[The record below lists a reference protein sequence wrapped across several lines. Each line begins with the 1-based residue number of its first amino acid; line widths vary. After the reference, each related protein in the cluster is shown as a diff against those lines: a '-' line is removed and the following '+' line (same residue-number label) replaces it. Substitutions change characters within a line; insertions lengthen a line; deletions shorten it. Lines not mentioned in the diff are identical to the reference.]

1 MDISF
6 RWLNQYVEQD
16 WAPDDLAERLTMAGL
31 EVETVEPV
39 GQSLDGVVVGE
50 LKTVREHPNA
60 DRLVLCDVDLG
71 DGAPSQIA
79 CGAPNVAE
87 GQKVPVATVGTTLS
101 LPDPDNPEER
111 QELTVEARTLRGEAS
126 EGMICAEDELG
137 LSGDHSGIM
146 VLDDE
151 GTPVGTPFPKYLDE
165 RGIPATDAVLNIE
178 LTPNRPDAASHIG
191 VARDVSALADSELQR
206 PEAETPSSGGEVAQ
220 EITVNIED
228 EAGCPRYV
236 ALLVRDVDV
245 TESPLWL
252 RRRLTAIGLQP
263 RNHVVDVTNFVLHE
277 CGQPLHAFDLDT
289 IADDTIIVR
298 RAGEETTFTTLD
310 DEERDLPEDT
320 LLICDAEKPVAVAGV
335 MGGANSEVS
344 ADTTDV
350 LIESA
355 YFDPST
361 IRRTAKAL
369 DVQTDSSY
377 RFERG
382 VDRDGQVWA
391 AARAAELIAE
401 LGDGTIVPGMVDE
414 HPAPPSAE
422 TVALRPDRLNQVL
435 GMEVPTEEAQ
445 RLLDAIGFDIEE
457 GEDALRCTV
466 PTWRP
471 DVSIEED
478 LIEEVARLRGYDQ
491 IPEPERVPVP
501 SRTPQQPP
509 EEILERQ
516 ARGLLKGL
524 GYREIYTNS
533 MLRTERA
540 ERFNVPP
547 AGSDRAPVVETKNPI
562 SEEMAALRPRLLP
575 GTLEVM
581 QHNRNHGQEAL
592 RVFEF
597 GRVFRRATE
606 EDDPIVPGYCEH
618 PALLIA
624 LSGPHAPT
632 GWDTEPRTADLFDL
646 KGTVETL
653 LENLELKDVR
663 MTPTSDQLMSIPGVE
678 IEEDDLTDI
687 ERSYLTLFTKCIDI
701 SLGGSEVGTIAQL
714 NTHDDVLA
722 DHEKKYIAKKRGG
735 TESEVNALFDAF
747 EANSYVLQPPVFVAE
762 FNWAALVDA
771 ATAAQHR
778 DYEPVS
784 RVPVVDRDLAVL
796 VYTDQPVG
804 PLQDT
809 IRDAGAPLL
818 RRVDVFDVYAG
829 EGIEEGAKSVA
840 FTLRFGAD
848 RTLTDE
854 EVDAQIDA
862 IVDRLEDDHDARLR
876 Q

>member
-6 RWLNQYVEQD
+6 RWLSNYVEHD
-16 WAPDDLAERLTMAGL
+16 WTPEELAERLTMAGL
-31 EVETVEPV
+31 EVETVASV

-50 LKTVREHPNA
+50 VTAVRPHPNA

-71 DGAPSQIA
+71 DGGPSQIA

-101 LPDPDNPEER
+101 LPDPDHPDER
-111 QELTVEARTLRGEAS
+111 QDLTVEARELRGEAS
-126 EGMICAEDELG
+126 NGMICAEDELG
-137 LSGDHSGIM
+137 LSDDHSGIM
-146 VLDDE
+146 VLDDDA
-151 GTPVGTPFPKYLDE
+151 PVGTPFPEYLDAQ
-165 RGIPATDAVLNIE
+165 GTSGTDAVLDID
-178 LTPNRPDAASHIG
+178 LTPNRPDAASHLG
-191 VARDVSALADSELQR
+191 VARDVSALADSTLQR
-206 PEAETPSSGGEVAQ
+206 PAVETPSEGGPVAE
-220 EITVNIED
+220 EITVDLRD

-236 ALLVRDVDV
+236 ALLVRGVDV

-277 CGQPLHAFDLDT
+277 CGQPLHAFDLDA
-289 IADDTIIVR
+289 IADDTIVVR
-298 RAGEETTFTTLD
+298 RTDDETPFTTLD
-310 DEERDLPEDT
+310 DQERELPEDT

-344 ADTTDV
+344 TETTDV

-391 AARAAELIAE
+391 AARAAELIAD
-401 LGDGTIVPGMVDE
+401 LGNGTVVPGMVDE
-414 HPAPPSAE
+414 HPHPPDEE
-422 TVALRPDRLNQVL
+422 TVSLRPDRLTQVL
-435 GMEVPTEEAQ
+435 GTEVATDEGT
-445 RLLDAIGFDIEE
+445 RLLGAIGFEIED

-478 LIEEVARLRGYDQ
+478 LIEEVARLHGYDQ

-509 EEILERQ
+509 EETLGRQ
-516 ARGLLKGL
+516 ARSLLKGL

-533 MLRTERA
+533 MLRKDRA
-540 ERFNVPP
+540 ERFNAPP

-575 GTLEVM
+575 GALEVM
-581 QHNRNHGQEAL
+581 QHNHNHGQEAL

-597 GRVFRRATE
+597 GRVFRRAT
-606 EDDPIVPGYCEH
+606 DADAPLVPGYSEH
-618 PALLIA
+618 PALLVA

-632 GWDTEPRTADLFDL
+632 GWDTEPRDADLFDL

-653 LENLELKDVR
+653 LEDLRVPDRRVRPRDAGAVDEAPPVTQHHIDVAAGD
-663 MTPTSDQLMSIPGVE
+663 TP
-678 IEEDDLTDI
+678 
-687 ERSYLTLFTKCIDI
+687 
-701 SLGGSEVGTIAQL
+701 LGTVARVR
-714 NTHDDVLA
+714 DDVAA
-722 DHEKKYIAKKRGG
+722 D
-735 TESEVNALFDAF
+735 FD
-747 EANSYVLQPPVFVAE
+747 LDTPVFVAE
-762 FNWAALVDA
+762 FHWAALVGS
-771 ATAAQHR
+771 ATAEQHR

-784 RVPVVDRDLAVL
+784 RFPVVDRDLAVL
-796 VYTDQPVG
+796 VPANQPVG
-804 PLQDT
+804 PLQRA
-809 IRDAGAPLL
+809 IREAGAPLL
-818 RRVDVFDVYAG
+818 RRVDVFDTYAG
-829 EGIEEGAKSVA
+829 AGIDEDTKSVA

-854 EVDAQIDA
+854 EVDARLDA
-862 IVDRLEDDHDARLR
+862 IVERLAANHGARLR
-876 Q
+876 QQ

>member
-1 MDISF
+1 MDISY
-6 RWLNQYVEQD
+6 RWLNQYVEHD
-16 WAPDDLAERLTMAGL
+16 WAPDALAERLTMAGL
-31 EVETVEPV
+31 EVETVEPG

-50 LKTVREHPNA
+50 VKTVRAHPNA

-71 DGAPSQIA
+71 DGDLSQIA
-79 CGAPNVAE
+79 CGAPNVAA

-101 LPDPDNPEER
+101 LPDPDDPEKR
-111 QELTVEARTLRGEAS
+111 KELTVEARELRGEAS
-126 EGMICAEDELG
+126 NGMICAEDELG

-146 VLDDE
+146 VLDDDA
-151 GTPVGTPFPKYLDE
+151 PVGTPFPDYLDAH
-165 RGIPATDAVLNIE
+165 GMPSTDAVLDID
-178 LTPNRPDAASHIG
+178 LTPNRPDAASHLG
-191 VARDVSALADSELQR
+191 VARDVSALAESELQR
-206 PEAETPSSGGEVAQ
+206 PAVEIPSEGGAVADQ
-220 EITVNIED
+220 ITVNIED

-236 ALLVRDVDV
+236 ALMVRDVDV

-289 IADDTIIVR
+289 IADDTIVVR
-298 RAGEETTFTTLD
+298 STGAKTTFTTLD
-310 DEERDLPEDT
+310 DQERELPEDT

-344 ADTTDV
+344 TETTDV

-369 DVQTDSSY
+369 DLQTDSSY

-401 LGDGTIVPGMVDE
+401 LGNGTVVPGMVDE
-414 HPAPPSAE
+414 HPIPPADK
-422 TVALRPDRLNQVL
+422 TVTLRPDRLTQVL
-435 GMEVPTEEAQ
+435 GTEVATEEVK
-445 RLLDAIGFDIEE
+445 RLLGAIGFEIEA
-457 GEDALRCTV
+457 GEDALHCSV

-478 LIEEVARLRGYDQ
+478 LIEEVARLHGYDQ

-501 SRTPQQPP
+501 SRTPHQPP
-509 EEILERQ
+509 EETLERQ
-516 ARGLLKGL
+516 ARSLLKGL

-533 MLRTERA
+533 MLRVDRA

-547 AGSDRAPVVETKNPI
+547 AGSDRAAVVETKNPI

-606 EDDPIVPGYCEH
+606 SDNPIVPGYCEH

-624 LSGPHAPT
+624 LSGPHAPI
-632 GWDTEPRTADLFDL
+632 GWDTEPRDADLFDL
-646 KGTVETL
+646 KGTVESL
-653 LENLELKDVR
+653 LEDLRVPDLALTPRDGDAATNGTAPVTQHPIDVAAGE
-663 MTPTSDQLMSIPGVE
+663 TP
-678 IEEDDLTDI
+678 
-687 ERSYLTLFTKCIDI
+687 
-701 SLGGSEVGTIAQL
+701 LGTVARVR
-714 NTHDDVLA
+714 DDVAA
-722 DHEKKYIAKKRGG
+722 D
-735 TESEVNALFDAF
+735 FDLDAP
-747 EANSYVLQPPVFVAE
+747 AFVAE
-762 FNWAALVDA
+762 FHWAALVDA
-771 ATAAQHR
+771 ATAEQHR
-778 DYEPVS
+778 NYEPVS
-784 RVPVVDRDLAVL
+784 RFPVVDRDLAVL
-796 VYTDQPVG
+796 VHTDQPVG
-804 PLQDT
+804 PLQAT

-818 RRVDVFDVYAG
+818 RRVDVFDVYTG
-829 EGIEEGAKSVA
+829 EGIDADTKSVA

-854 EVDAQIDA
+854 EVGAQIDA
-862 IVDRLEDDHDARLR
+862 VVGALEQDHNARLR

>member
-6 RWLNQYVEQD
+6 RWLSNYVEHD
-16 WAPDDLAERLTMAGL
+16 WTPEELAERLTMAGL

-50 LKTVREHPNA
+50 VKTVRAHPNA

-71 DGAPSQIA
+71 DGGLSQIA

-101 LPDPDNPEER
+101 LPDPDTPGAR
-111 QELTVEARTLRGEAS
+111 QELTVEARELRGEAS
-126 EGMICAEDELG
+126 NGMICAEDELG

-146 VLDDE
+146 VLDDDAA
-151 GTPVGTPFPKYLDE
+151 VGTPFPKYLDAH
-165 RGIPATDAVLNIE
+165 GIPGTDAVLDIE
-178 LTPNRPDAASHIG
+178 LTPNRPDAASHLG
-191 VARDVSALADSELQR
+191 VARDVSALAGSALKR
-206 PEAETPSSGGEVAQ
+206 PEAQTPSPGGEVTDQ
-220 EITVNIED
+220 ITVSIED

-236 ALLVRDVDV
+236 ALRVRDVGV

-289 IADDTIIVR
+289 IADDTIVVR
-298 RAGEETTFTTLD
+298 STDAETTFTTLD
-310 DEERDLPEDT
+310 DQERELPEDT

-382 VDRDGQVWA
+382 VDREGQVWA

-401 LGDGTIVPGMVDE
+401 LGDGTVVPGMVDE
-414 HPAPPSAE
+414 HPRPPADT
-422 TVALRPDRLNQVL
+422 TVALRPDRLTQVL
-435 GMEVPTEEAQ
+435 GTEVPTDEAR
-445 RLLDAIGFDIEE
+445 RLLEAIGFEID
-457 GEDALRCTV
+457 GGQDALHCTV
-466 PTWRP
+466 PSWRP

-478 LIEEVARLRGYDQ
+478 LIEEVARLHGYDQ

-501 SRTPQQPP
+501 SRTPHQPP
-509 EEILERQ
+509 EETLEQQ
-516 ARGLLKGL
+516 ARTLLKGL

-533 MLRTERA
+533 MLPIERA
-540 ERFNVPP
+540 ERFNEPP
-547 AGSDRAPVVETKNPI
+547 AGSDKAPVVETKNPI

-575 GTLEVM
+575 GTLGVM

-597 GRVFRRATE
+597 GRVFRRAIE
-606 EDDPIVPGYCEH
+606 EDEPIVPGYCEH

-646 KGTVETL
+646 KGTVEAL
-653 LENLELKDVR
+653 LEDLRVPDLALTPRDGNASDGEVPPVTQYPIDV
-663 MTPTSDQLMSIPGVE
+663 TAGDTA
-678 IEEDDLTDI
+678 
-687 ERSYLTLFTKCIDI
+687 
-701 SLGGSEVGTIAQL
+701 LGTVARVR
-714 NTHDDVLA
+714 DDVAA
-722 DHEKKYIAKKRGG
+722 D
-735 TESEVNALFDAF
+735 FD
-747 EANSYVLQPPVFVAE
+747 LDTPVFVAE
-762 FNWAALVDA
+762 FDWAALVDA
-771 ATAAQHR
+771 ATAEQQR

-796 VYTDQPVG
+796 VHSDQPVG

-809 IRDAGAPLL
+809 IREAGAPLL

-829 EGIEEGAKSVA
+829 EGIEADAKSVA

-854 EVDAQIDA
+854 EVDAKIESMVEALGQN
-862 IVDRLEDDHDARLR
+862 HNARLR

>member
-6 RWLNQYVEQD
+6 RWLSNYVEHD
-16 WAPDDLAERLTMAGL
+16 WTPEELAERLTMAGL
-31 EVETVEPV
+31 EVETVAPV

-50 LKTVREHPNA
+50 VTAVRPHPNA

-71 DGAPSQIA
+71 DGGPSQIA

-101 LPDPDNPEER
+101 LPAPDHPDER
-111 QELTVEARTLRGEAS
+111 QDLTVEARELRGEAS
-126 EGMICAEDELG
+126 NGMICAEDELG
-137 LSGDHSGIM
+137 LSDDHSGIM
-146 VLDDE
+146 VLDDDA
-151 GTPVGTPFPKYLDE
+151 PVGTPFPEYLDAQ
-165 RGIPATDAVLNIE
+165 GTSGTDAVLDID
-178 LTPNRPDAASHIG
+178 LTPNRPDAASHLG
-191 VARDVSALADSELQR
+191 VARDVAALADSPLQR
-206 PEAETPSSGGEVAQ
+206 PAVETPSEGGDVADQ
-220 EITVNIED
+220 VTVNIED

-236 ALLVRDVDV
+236 ALRVRDVNV

-277 CGQPLHAFDLDT
+277 CGQPLHAFDLDAL
-289 IADDTIIVR
+289 ADDTIVVR
-298 RAGEETTFTTLD
+298 STDEETTFTTLD
-310 DEERDLPEDT
+310 DQERELPEDT

-344 ADTTDV
+344 GETTDV

-369 DVQTDSSY
+369 DLQTHSSY

-391 AARAAELIAE
+391 AARAAALIAE
-401 LGDGTIVPGMVDE
+401 LGGGTIVPGRVDE
-414 HPAPPSAE
+414 HPTPPDKK
-422 TVALRPDRLNQVL
+422 TVVLRPDRLTQVL
-435 GMEVPTEEAQ
+435 GTEVAVDEAT
-445 RLLDAIGFDIEE
+445 RLLSAIGFEVE
-457 GEDALRCTV
+457 AGEDALHCTV
-466 PTWRP
+466 PPWRP

-478 LIEEVARLRGYDQ
+478 LIEEVARLHGYDQ
-491 IPEPERVPVP
+491 IPKPQRVPVP
-501 SRTPQQPP
+501 SRTPHQPP
-509 EEILERQ
+509 EETLERQ
-516 ARGLLKGL
+516 ARSLLKGL

-533 MLRTERA
+533 MLRVDRA
-540 ERFNVPP
+540 ERFTVPP
-547 AGSDRAPVVETKNPI
+547 AGSDRGPVVETKNPI

-606 EDDPIVPGYCEH
+606 GDAPIVPGYCEH

-632 GWDTEPRTADLFDL
+632 GWDTDPRNADLFDL

-653 LENLELKDVR
+653 L
-663 MTPTSDQLMSIPGVE
+663 
-678 IEEDDLTDI
+678 DDLRVPDLALTPRDGDATDGPAPV
-687 ERSYLTLFTKCIDI
+687 TQHHIDVATGDTA
-701 SLGGSEVGTIAQL
+701 LGTVARVR
-714 NTHDDVLA
+714 DDVA
-722 DHEKKYIAKKRGG
+722 TD
-735 TESEVNALFDAF
+735 FDLDAP
-747 EANSYVLQPPVFVAE
+747 AFVAE
-762 FNWAALVDA
+762 FHWAALVDA
-771 ATAAQHR
+771 ATTEQHR
-778 DYEPVS
+778 NYEPVS
-784 RVPVVDRDLAVL
+784 RFPVVDRDLAVL
-796 VYTDQPVG
+796 VHTDQPVG
-804 PLQDT
+804 PLQAT

-818 RRVDVFDVYAG
+818 RRVDVFDVYEG
-829 EGIEEGAKSVA
+829 EGIDEDTKSVA
-840 FTLRFGAD
+840 FTLRFGTD

-854 EVDAQIDA
+854 EVDAQIDT
-862 IVDRLEDDHDARLR
+862 IVDALGQSHNARLR
-876 Q
+876 R

>member
-1 MDISF
+1 MDISYN
-6 RWLNQYVEQD
+6 WLNQYVDHD
-16 WAPDDLAERLTMAGL
+16 WAPDDLADRLTMAGL

-39 GQSLDGVVVGE
+39 GQSLDGVLVGE
-50 LKTVREHPNA
+50 VKAVRAHPNA
-60 DRLVLCDVDLG
+60 DRLVLCDVNLG
-71 DGAPSQIA
+71 DGDPSQIA
-79 CGAPNVAE
+79 CGAPNVAA

-101 LPDPDNPEER
+101 LPDPDNPDER
-111 QELTVEARTLRGEAS
+111 QALTVEARELRGEAS
-126 EGMICAEDELG
+126 NGMICAEDELG

-146 VLDDE
+146 VLDDDA
-151 GTPVGTPFPKYLDE
+151 PIGTPFPEYLDAH
-165 RGIPATDAVLNIE
+165 GMPSTDAVLDIE

-191 VARDVSALADSELQR
+191 VARDVAALAESELQR
-206 PEAETPSSGGEVAQ
+206 PAVDTPSEGGAGADQ
-220 EITVNIED
+220 ITVNIED

-289 IADDTIIVR
+289 IAGDTIVVR
-298 RAGEETTFTTLD
+298 STDAETTFTTLD

-344 ADTTDV
+344 AETTDI

-401 LGDGTIVPGMVDE
+401 LGDGTVVPGMVDA
-414 HPAPPSAE
+414 HPSPPADK
-422 TVALRPDRLNQVL
+422 TVTLRPDRLTQVL
-435 GMEVPTEEAQ
+435 GTEVATDEVT
-445 RLLDAIGFDIEE
+445 RLLDAIGFEIEQ
-457 GEDALRCTV
+457 GEDALHCTV

-478 LIEEVARLRGYDQ
+478 LIEEVARLHGYDQ

-501 SRTPQQPP
+501 SRTPNQPP
-509 EEILERQ
+509 EETLERQ
-516 ARGLLKGL
+516 ARQLLKGL

-533 MLRTERA
+533 MLRVDRA

-606 EDDPIVPGYCEH
+606 SDDPIVPGYCEH

-632 GWDTEPRTADLFDL
+632 GWDTEPRDADLFDL

-653 LENLELKDVR
+653 LEDLRVPGLALSPRDGDAATNGPAPVTQHLIDVIAGD
-663 MTPTSDQLMSIPGVE
+663 TP
-678 IEEDDLTDI
+678 
-687 ERSYLTLFTKCIDI
+687 
-701 SLGGSEVGTIAQL
+701 LGTVARVR
-714 NTHDDVLA
+714 DDVA
-722 DHEKKYIAKKRGG
+722 TD
-735 TESEVNALFDAF
+735 FD
-747 EANSYVLQPPVFVAE
+747 LDTPVFVAE
-762 FNWAALVDA
+762 FNWAALVDVA
-771 ATAAQHR
+771 RAEQHR

-784 RVPVVDRDLAVL
+784 RFPVVDRDLAVL
-796 VYTDQPVG
+796 VHADQPVG
-804 PLQDT
+804 PLQAT
-809 IRDAGAPLL
+809 IRDAGTPLL
-818 RRVDVFDVYAG
+818 RRVDVFDVYEG
-829 EGIEEGAKSVA
+829 EGIDEDAKSVA

-854 EVDAQIDA
+854 EADAQVDA
-862 IVDRLEDDHDARLR
+862 IVDALAQKHNARLR
-876 Q
+876 R

>member
-1 MDISF
+1 MDVSYN
-6 RWLNQYVEQD
+6 WLNEYVDHD
-16 WAPDDLAERLTMAGL
+16 WSPEELAERLTMAGL
-31 EVETVEPV
+31 EVETVRPL
-39 GQSLDGVVVGE
+39 GQSLDGVVVG
-50 LKTVREHPNA
+50 KVTAVREHPNA

-79 CGAPNVAE
+79 CGAPNVAA

-101 LPDPDNPEER
+101 RPDPDDPETR
-111 QELTVEARTLRGEAS
+111 QELTVEARELRGEAS
-126 EGMICAEDELG
+126 NGMICAEDELG
-137 LSGDHSGIM
+137 LSDDHAGIM
-146 VLDDE
+146 VLDDD
-151 GTPVGTPFPKYLDE
+151 TPVGTPFPEYLDAH
-165 RGIPATDAVLNIE
+165 GMPSTDAVLDIE

-191 VARDVSALADSELQR
+191 VARDVSALADSELR
-206 PEAETPSSGGEVAQ
+206 TPTVDTPSPGGPVAE
-220 EITVNIED
+220 EITVDLRD

-236 ALLVRDVDV
+236 ALVVRDVEV

-252 RRRLTAIGLQP
+252 RRRLTTIGLQP

-277 CGQPLHAFDLDT
+277 CGQPLHAFDLDA
-289 IADDTIIVR
+289 IADDTIVVR
-298 RAGEETTFTTLD
+298 RTDDETPFTTLD
-310 DEERDLPEDT
+310 GEERDLPEDT
-320 LLICDAEKPVAVAGV
+320 LLICDAEAPVAVAGV

-344 ADTTDV
+344 ANTTDV

-369 DVQTDSSY
+369 DLQTDSSY

-401 LGDGTIVPGMVDE
+401 LGDGTVVPGMVDE
-414 HPAPPSAE
+414 HPSPPAE
-422 TVALRPDRLNQVL
+422 KTIALRPDRLTQAL
-435 GMEVPTEEAQ
+435 GTEVPTDEGT
-445 RLLDAIGFDIEE
+445 RLLGAIGFEIEE
-457 GEDALRCTV
+457 GEDALHCTV

-478 LIEEVARLRGYDQ
+478 LIEEVARLHGYDQ

-509 EEILERQ
+509 AETLERQ
-516 ARGLLKGL
+516 ARQLLKGL

-533 MLRTERA
+533 MLREDRA

-547 AGSDRAPVVETKNPI
+547 AGSDRALVVETKNPI

-575 GTLEVM
+575 GALEVM

-597 GRVFRRATE
+597 GRVFRRAAE
-606 EDDPIVPGYCEH
+606 QDDPIVPGYSEH
-618 PALLIA
+618 PALLVA

-632 GWDTEPRTADLFDL
+632 GWDTEPRSADIFDL

-653 LENLELKDVR
+653 L
-663 MTPTSDQLMSIPGVE
+663 
-678 IEEDDLTDI
+678 DDLRVPDLQVRPRDAGAANEAPPVTQHH
-687 ERSYLTLFTKCIDI
+687 IDVAAGDTP
-701 SLGGSEVGTIAQL
+701 LGTVARVR
-714 NTHDDVLA
+714 DDVAA
-722 DHEKKYIAKKRGG
+722 D
-735 TESEVNALFDAF
+735 FD
-747 EANSYVLQPPVFVAE
+747 LDTPVFVAE
-762 FNWAALVDA
+762 FNWAVLVDA
-771 ATAAQHR
+771 AKAEQHR

-784 RVPVVDRDLAVL
+784 RFPVVDRDLAVL
-796 VYTDQPVG
+796 VPANQPVG
-804 PLQDT
+804 PLQRA

-818 RRVDVFDVYAG
+818 RRVDVFDTYAG
-829 EGIEEGAKSVA
+829 EGIDEDTKSVA

-862 IVDRLEDDHDARLR
+862 IVERLEENYGARLR
-876 Q
+876 QQ

>member
-1 MDISF
+1 MDISYN
-6 RWLNQYVEQD
+6 WLNQYVDHD
-16 WAPDDLAERLTMAGL
+16 WAPDDLADRLTMAGL

-39 GQSLDGVVVGE
+39 GQSLDGVLVGE
-50 LKTVREHPNA
+50 VKAVRAHPNA
-60 DRLVLCDVDLG
+60 DRLVLCDVNLG
-71 DGAPSQIA
+71 DGDPSQIA
-79 CGAPNVAE
+79 CGAPNVAA

-101 LPDPDNPEER
+101 LPDPDNPDER
-111 QELTVEARTLRGEAS
+111 QALTVEARELRGEAS
-126 EGMICAEDELG
+126 NGMICAEDELG

-146 VLDDE
+146 VLDDDA
-151 GTPVGTPFPKYLDE
+151 PIGTPFPEYLDAH
-165 RGIPATDAVLNIE
+165 GMPSTDAVLDIE

-191 VARDVSALADSELQR
+191 VARDVAALAESELQR
-206 PEAETPSSGGEVAQ
+206 PAVDTPSEGGAGADQ
-220 EITVNIED
+220 ITVNIED

-289 IADDTIIVR
+289 IAGDTIVVR
-298 RAGEETTFTTLD
+298 STDAETTFTTLD

-344 ADTTDV
+344 TETTDV

-401 LGDGTIVPGMVDE
+401 LGDGTVVPGMVDA
-414 HPAPPSAE
+414 HPSPPADK
-422 TVALRPDRLNQVL
+422 TVTLRPDRLTQVL
-435 GMEVPTEEAQ
+435 GTEVATDEVT
-445 RLLDAIGFDIEE
+445 RLLDAIGFEIEQ
-457 GEDALRCTV
+457 GEDALHCTV

-478 LIEEVARLRGYDQ
+478 LIEEVARLHGYDQ

-509 EEILERQ
+509 EETLGRQ
-516 ARGLLKGL
+516 ARSLLKGL

-533 MLRTERA
+533 MLRKDRA
-540 ERFNVPP
+540 ERFNAPP

-575 GTLEVM
+575 GALEVM

-592 RVFEF
+592 RVLEF
-597 GRVFRRATE
+597 DRVFRRAT
-606 EDDPIVPGYCEH
+606 DADAPLVPGYSEH
-618 PALLIA
+618 PALLVA

-632 GWDTEPRTADLFDL
+632 GWDTEPRDADLFDL

-653 LENLELKDVR
+653 LEDLRVPDRRVRPRDAGAVDEAPPVTQHHIDVAAGD
-663 MTPTSDQLMSIPGVE
+663 TP
-678 IEEDDLTDI
+678 
-687 ERSYLTLFTKCIDI
+687 
-701 SLGGSEVGTIAQL
+701 LGTVARVR
-714 NTHDDVLA
+714 DDVAA
-722 DHEKKYIAKKRGG
+722 D
-735 TESEVNALFDAF
+735 FD
-747 EANSYVLQPPVFVAE
+747 LDTPVFVAE
-762 FNWAALVDA
+762 FHWAALVGS
-771 ATAAQHR
+771 ATAEQHR

-784 RVPVVDRDLAVL
+784 RFPVVDRDLAVL
-796 VYTDQPVG
+796 VPANQPVG
-804 PLQDT
+804 PLQRA
-809 IRDAGAPLL
+809 IREAGAPLL
-818 RRVDVFDVYAG
+818 RRVDVFDTYAG
-829 EGIEEGAKSVA
+829 AGIDEDTKSVA

-854 EVDAQIDA
+854 EVDARLDA
-862 IVDRLEDDHDARLR
+862 IVERLAANHGARLR
-876 Q
+876 QQ

>member
-1 MDISF
+1 MDISYN
-6 RWLNQYVEQD
+6 WLNQYVDHD
-16 WAPDDLAERLTMAGL
+16 WAPDDLADRLTMAGL

-39 GQSLDGVVVGE
+39 GQSLDGVLVGE
-50 LKTVREHPNA
+50 VKAVRAHPNA
-60 DRLVLCDVDLG
+60 DRLVLCDVNLG
-71 DGAPSQIA
+71 DGDPSQIA
-79 CGAPNVAE
+79 CGAPNVAA

-101 LPDPDNPEER
+101 LPDPDNPDER
-111 QELTVEARTLRGEAS
+111 QALTVEARELRGEAS
-126 EGMICAEDELG
+126 NGMICAEDELG

-146 VLDDE
+146 VLDDDA
-151 GTPVGTPFPKYLDE
+151 PIGTPFPEYLE
-165 RGIPATDAVLNIE
+165 AHGMPSTDAVLDIE

-191 VARDVSALADSELQR
+191 VARDVSALADSALKR
-206 PEAETPSSGGEVAQ
+206 PEVEMPSEGVAVAE

-228 EAGCPRYV
+228 ESGCPRYV

-245 TESPLWL
+245 RQSPLWL

-277 CGQPLHAFDLDT
+277 CGQPLHAFDLDA
-289 IADDTIIVR
+289 IADDTIVVR
-298 RAGEETTFTTLD
+298 RTDDETPFTTLD
-310 DEERDLPEDT
+310 DQERELPEDT

-344 ADTTDV
+344 TETTDV

-391 AARAAELIAE
+391 AARAAELIAD
-401 LGDGTIVPGMVDE
+401 LGNGTVVPGMVDE
-414 HPAPPSAE
+414 HPHPPDEE
-422 TVALRPDRLNQVL
+422 TVSLRPDRLTQVL
-435 GMEVPTEEAQ
+435 GTEVATDEGT
-445 RLLDAIGFDIEE
+445 RLLGAIGFEIED

-478 LIEEVARLRGYDQ
+478 LIEEVARLHGYDQ

-509 EEILERQ
+509 EETLGRQ
-516 ARGLLKGL
+516 ARSLLKGL

-533 MLRTERA
+533 MLRKDRA
-540 ERFNVPP
+540 ERFNAPP

-575 GTLEVM
+575 GALEVM
-581 QHNRNHGQEAL
+581 QHNHNHGQEAL

-597 GRVFRRATE
+597 GRVFRRAT
-606 EDDPIVPGYCEH
+606 DADAPLVPGYSEH
-618 PALLIA
+618 PALLVA

-632 GWDTEPRTADLFDL
+632 GWDTEPRDADLFDL

-653 LENLELKDVR
+653 LEDLRVPDRRVRPRDAGAVDEAPPVTQHHIDVAAGD
-663 MTPTSDQLMSIPGVE
+663 TP
-678 IEEDDLTDI
+678 
-687 ERSYLTLFTKCIDI
+687 
-701 SLGGSEVGTIAQL
+701 LGTVARVR
-714 NTHDDVLA
+714 DDVAA
-722 DHEKKYIAKKRGG
+722 D
-735 TESEVNALFDAF
+735 FD
-747 EANSYVLQPPVFVAE
+747 LDTPVFVAE
-762 FNWAALVDA
+762 FHWAALVGS
-771 ATAAQHR
+771 ATAEQHR

-784 RVPVVDRDLAVL
+784 RFPVVDRDLAVL
-796 VYTDQPVG
+796 VPANQPVG
-804 PLQDT
+804 PLQRA
-809 IRDAGAPLL
+809 IREAGAPLL
-818 RRVDVFDVYAG
+818 RRVDVFDTYAG
-829 EGIEEGAKSVA
+829 AGIDEDTKSVA

-854 EVDAQIDA
+854 EVDARLDA
-862 IVDRLEDDHDARLR
+862 IVERLAANHGARLR
-876 Q
+876 QQ

>member
-1 MDISF
+1 MDVSYN
-6 RWLNQYVEQD
+6 WLNEYVGHD
-16 WAPDDLAERLTMAGL
+16 WTPDELAERLTMAGL
-31 EVETVEPV
+31 EVETVESI

-50 LKTVREHPNA
+50 IKAVREHPNA

-71 DGAPSQIA
+71 DGDRSQIA

-87 GQKVPVATVGTTLS
+87 GQKAPVATVGTTLS
-101 LPDPDNPEER
+101 LPDPDNPDER
-111 QELTVEARTLRGEAS
+111 KELTVETRELRGEAS
-126 EGMICAEDELG
+126 NGMICAEDELG

-146 VLDDE
+146 VLDDDAA
-151 GTPVGTPFPKYLDE
+151 VGTPFPDYLAE
-165 RGIPATDAVLNIE
+165 RNLPPTDAVLDIE
-178 LTPNRPDAASHIG
+178 LTPNRPDAASHLG
-191 VARDVSALADSELQR
+191 VARDVSALADSDLRR
-206 PEAETPSSGGEVAQ
+206 PAVETPSEGGEVADRV
-220 EITVNIED
+220 TVHIED

-236 ALLVRDVDV
+236 ALVVRDVDV
-245 TESPLWL
+245 RPSPLWL

-277 CGQPLHAFDLDT
+277 CGQPLHAFDLDR
-289 IADDTIIVR
+289 IADDTIVVR
-298 RAGEETTFTTLD
+298 STDTETTFTTLD
-310 DEERDLPEDT
+310 DQERELPDDT

-344 ADTTDV
+344 AETTDV

-361 IRRTAKAL
+361 IRRTVKAL

-401 LGDGTIVPGMVDE
+401 LGDGTVVPGMVDE
-414 HPAPPSAE
+414 HPRPPAE
-422 TVALRPDRLNQVL
+422 KTIALRPDRLNRVL
-435 GMEVPTEEAQ
+435 GMEVPTDEAR
-445 RLLDAIGFDIEE
+445 RLLEAIGFEIDG
-457 GEDALRCTV
+457 GEDALHCTV
-466 PTWRP
+466 PSWRP

-501 SRTPQQPP
+501 GRAPQQPP
-509 EEILERQ
+509 EETLERQ
-516 ARGLLKGL
+516 ARSLLKGL

-533 MLRTERA
+533 MLPIERA

-547 AGSDRAPVVETKNPI
+547 AGGDRAPVVETKNPI

-581 QHNRNHGQEAL
+581 QHNRNHGQAAL

-653 LENLELKDVR
+653 LEDLRVPDLRLTPRDGDAAPTDTAPVTQHPIDVTAGD
-663 MTPTSDQLMSIPGVE
+663 TPLGTVAHVRDNVAA
-678 IEEDDLTDI
+678 DFDL
-687 ERSYLTLFTKCIDI
+687 
-701 SLGGSEVGTIAQL
+701 
-714 NTHDDVLA
+714 
-722 DHEKKYIAKKRGG
+722 
-735 TESEVNALFDAF
+735 DA
-747 EANSYVLQPPVFVAE
+747 PVFVAE
-762 FNWAALVDA
+762 FNWAALAEA
-771 ATAAQHR
+771 ARAEQHR

-784 RVPVVDRDLAVL
+784 RFPVVDRDLAVL
-796 VYTDQPVG
+796 VHTDQPVG
-804 PLQDT
+804 PLRST
-809 IRDAGAPLL
+809 IREAGAPLL
-818 RRVDVFDVYAG
+818 RRVDVFDTYAG
-829 EGIEEGAKSVA
+829 EGIDEDAKSVA

-854 EVDAQIDA
+854 EVDAQLDA
-862 IVDRLEDDHDARLR
+862 IVERLEENHGACLR
-876 Q
+876 QR

>member
-1 MDISF
+1 VDVSYN
-6 RWLNQYVEQD
+6 WLNQYVDHD
-16 WAPDDLAERLTMAGL
+16 WAPDDLADCLTMAGL
-31 EVETVEPV
+31 EVETVKPV

-50 LKTVREHPNA
+50 VKTVRAHPNA

-101 LPDPDNPEER
+101 LPDPDDPDER
-111 QELTVEARTLRGEAS
+111 QKLTVEARELRGEAS
-126 EGMICAEDELG
+126 NGMICAEDELG
-137 LSGDHSGIM
+137 LSDDHSGIM
-146 VLDDE
+146 VLDDDAV
-151 GTPVGTPFPKYLDE
+151 VGTPFPEYLDAH
-165 RGIPATDAVLNIE
+165 GIPSTDAVLDIE

-191 VARDVSALADSELQR
+191 VARDVSALAESELQR
-206 PEAETPSSGGEVAQ
+206 PAVDTPSEGGAVAE

-228 EAGCPRYV
+228 ETGCPRYV
-236 ALLVRDVDV
+236 ALRVRDVDV

-289 IADDTIIVR
+289 IADDTIVVR
-298 RAGEETTFTTLD
+298 STDAETTFTTLD
-310 DEERDLPEDT
+310 DEERELPEDT

-344 ADTTDV
+344 AETTDV

-401 LGDGTIVPGMVDE
+401 LGNGTVVPGMVDE
-414 HPAPPSAE
+414 HPSPPADN
-422 TVALRPDRLNQVL
+422 TVALRPDRLTQVL
-435 GMEVPTEEAQ
+435 GTEVPTDEVT
-445 RLLDAIGFDIEE
+445 RLLGAIGFEIEE
-457 GEDALRCTV
+457 GEDALHCTV

-478 LIEEVARLRGYDQ
+478 LIEEVARLHGYDQ

-501 SRTPQQPP
+501 SRTPHQPP
-509 EEILERQ
+509 EETLERQ
-516 ARGLLKGL
+516 ARQLLKSL

-533 MLRTERA
+533 MLRVDRA

-597 GRVFRRATE
+597 GRVFRRATDA
-606 EDDPIVPGYCEH
+606 DDPIVPGYCEH
-618 PALLIA
+618 PALLVA

-653 LENLELKDVR
+653 LEDLCVPDLALTPRNGDAATNGTAPVTQHHIDVTADD
-663 MTPTSDQLMSIPGVE
+663 TP
-678 IEEDDLTDI
+678 
-687 ERSYLTLFTKCIDI
+687 
-701 SLGGSEVGTIAQL
+701 LGTVARVR
-714 NTHDDVLA
+714 DDVAA
-722 DHEKKYIAKKRGG
+722 D
-735 TESEVNALFDAF
+735 FDLDTP
-747 EANSYVLQPPVFVAE
+747 VLVAE

-771 ATAAQHR
+771 AKAEQHR

-784 RVPVVDRDLAVL
+784 RFPVVDRDLAVL
-796 VYTDQPVG
+796 VHTDQPVG

-818 RRVDVFDVYAG
+818 RRVDVFDVYEG
-829 EGIEEGAKSVA
+829 EGIDEEAKSIA

-854 EVDAQIDA
+854 EVDAQIDT
-862 IVDRLEDDHDARLR
+862 IVEALGQEYNARLR

>member
-6 RWLNQYVEQD
+6 RWLSNYVEHD
-16 WAPDDLAERLTMAGL
+16 WTPEELAERLTMAGL
-31 EVETVEPV
+31 EVETVASV

-50 LKTVREHPNA
+50 VTAVRPHPNA

-71 DGAPSQIA
+71 DGGPSQIA

-101 LPDPDNPEER
+101 LPDPDHPDER
-111 QELTVEARTLRGEAS
+111 QDLTVEARELRGEAS
-126 EGMICAEDELG
+126 NGMICAEDELG
-137 LSGDHSGIM
+137 LSDDHSGIM
-146 VLDDE
+146 VLDDDA
-151 GTPVGTPFPKYLDE
+151 PVGTPFPEYLDAQ
-165 RGIPATDAVLNIE
+165 GTSGTDAVLDID
-178 LTPNRPDAASHIG
+178 LTPNRPDAASHLG
-191 VARDVSALADSELQR
+191 VARDVAALADSPLQR
-206 PEAETPSSGGEVAQ
+206 PAVETPSEGGDVADQ
-220 EITVNIED
+220 VTVNIED

-236 ALLVRDVDV
+236 ALRVRDVDV

-277 CGQPLHAFDLDT
+277 CCQPLHAFDLDT
-289 IADDTIIVR
+289 IADDTIVVR
-298 RAGEETTFTTLD
+298 STDEETTFTTLD
-310 DEERDLPEDT
+310 DQERELPEDT

-344 ADTTDV
+344 GETTDV

-391 AARAAELIAE
+391 AARAAALIAE
-401 LGDGTIVPGMVDE
+401 LGGGTIVPGRVDE
-414 HPAPPSAE
+414 HPTPPDKK
-422 TVALRPDRLNQVL
+422 TVALRPDRLTQVL
-435 GMEVPTEEAQ
+435 GTEVAIDEAT
-445 RLLDAIGFDIEE
+445 RLLSAIGFEVE
-457 GEDALRCTV
+457 AGEDALHCTV
-466 PTWRP
+466 PPWRP

-478 LIEEVARLRGYDQ
+478 LIEEVARLHGYDQ
-491 IPEPERVPVP
+491 IPKLQRVPVP
-501 SRTPQQPP
+501 SRTPHQPP
-509 EEILERQ
+509 EETLERQ
-516 ARGLLKGL
+516 ARSLLKGL

-533 MLRTERA
+533 MLRVDRA
-540 ERFNVPP
+540 ERFTVPP

-597 GRVFRRATE
+597 GRVFRRAIE
-606 EDDPIVPGYCEH
+606 GDAPIVPGYCEH

-632 GWDTEPRTADLFDL
+632 GWDTAPRNADLFDL

-653 LENLELKDVR
+653 L
-663 MTPTSDQLMSIPGVE
+663 
-678 IEEDDLTDI
+678 DDLRVPDLVLTPRDGDATDGPAPV
-687 ERSYLTLFTKCIDI
+687 TQHHIDVATGDTA
-701 SLGGSEVGTIAQL
+701 LGTVARVR
-714 NTHDDVLA
+714 DDVA
-722 DHEKKYIAKKRGG
+722 TD
-735 TESEVNALFDAF
+735 FDLDAP
-747 EANSYVLQPPVFVAE
+747 AFVAE
-762 FNWAALVDA
+762 FHWAALVDA
-771 ATAAQHR
+771 ATTEQHR
-778 DYEPVS
+778 NYEPVS
-784 RVPVVDRDLAVL
+784 RFPVVDRDLAVL
-796 VYTDQPVG
+796 VHTDQPVG
-804 PLQDT
+804 PLQAT

-818 RRVDVFDVYAG
+818 RRVDVFDVYEG
-829 EGIEEGAKSVA
+829 EGIDEDTKSVA
-840 FTLRFGAD
+840 FTLRFGTD

-854 EVDAQIDA
+854 EVDAQIDT
-862 IVDRLEDDHDARLR
+862 IVDALGQSHNARLR
-876 Q
+876 R

>member
-1 MDISF
+1 MDISY
-6 RWLNQYVEQD
+6 RWLNQYVEHD
-16 WAPDDLAERLTMAGL
+16 WAPDALAERLTMAGL
-31 EVETVEPV
+31 EVETVEPG

-50 LKTVREHPNA
+50 VKTVRAHPNA

-71 DGAPSQIA
+71 DGDLSQIA
-79 CGAPNVAE
+79 CGAPNVAA

-101 LPDPDNPEER
+101 LPDPDDPEKR
-111 QELTVEARTLRGEAS
+111 KELTVEARELRGEAS
-126 EGMICAEDELG
+126 NGMICAEDELG
-137 LSGDHSGIM
+137 LSDDHSGIM
-146 VLDDE
+146 VLDDDA
-151 GTPVGTPFPKYLDE
+151 PVGTPFPDYLDAH
-165 RGIPATDAVLNIE
+165 GMPSTDAVLDID
-178 LTPNRPDAASHIG
+178 LTPNRPDAASHLG
-191 VARDVSALADSELQR
+191 VARDVSALAESELQR
-206 PEAETPSSGGEVAQ
+206 PAVEIPSEGGAVADR
-220 EITVNIED
+220 ITVNIED

-236 ALLVRDVDV
+236 ALMVRDVDV
-245 TESPLWL
+245 RQSPLWL

-289 IADDTIIVR
+289 IADDTIVVR
-298 RAGEETTFTTLD
+298 STGAETTFTTLD
-310 DEERDLPEDT
+310 DQERELPEDT

-401 LGDGTIVPGMVDE
+401 LGNGTVVPGMVDE
-414 HPAPPSAE
+414 HPIPPADK
-422 TVALRPDRLNQVL
+422 TVTLRPDRLTQVL
-435 GMEVPTEEAQ
+435 GTEVATEEVTW
-445 RLLDAIGFDIEE
+445 LLGAIGFEIEA
-457 GEDALRCTV
+457 GEDALHCSV

-478 LIEEVARLRGYDQ
+478 LIEEVARLHGYDQ

-501 SRTPQQPP
+501 SRTPHQPP
-509 EEILERQ
+509 EETLERQ
-516 ARGLLKGL
+516 ARSLLKGL

-533 MLRTERA
+533 MLRVDRA

-547 AGSDRAPVVETKNPI
+547 AGSDRAAVVETKNPI

-581 QHNRNHGQEAL
+581 QHNRNHGQAAL

-606 EDDPIVPGYCEH
+606 SDDPIVPGYCEH

-624 LSGPHAPT
+624 LSGPHAPI
-632 GWDTEPRTADLFDL
+632 GWDTEPRDADLFDL
-646 KGTVETL
+646 KGTVESL
-653 LENLELKDVR
+653 LEDLRVPDLALTPRDGDAATNGTAPVTQHHIDVAAGE
-663 MTPTSDQLMSIPGVE
+663 TP
-678 IEEDDLTDI
+678 
-687 ERSYLTLFTKCIDI
+687 
-701 SLGGSEVGTIAQL
+701 LGTVARVR
-714 NTHDDVLA
+714 DDVAA
-722 DHEKKYIAKKRGG
+722 D
-735 TESEVNALFDAF
+735 FDLDAP
-747 EANSYVLQPPVFVAE
+747 AFVAE
-762 FNWAALVDA
+762 FHWAALVDA
-771 ATAAQHR
+771 ATAEQHR
-778 DYEPVS
+778 NYEPVS
-784 RVPVVDRDLAVL
+784 RFPVVDRDLAVL
-796 VYTDQPVG
+796 VHADQPVG
-804 PLQDT
+804 PLQAT

-818 RRVDVFDVYAG
+818 RRVDVFDVYTG
-829 EGIEEGAKSVA
+829 EGIDADTKSVA

-854 EVDAQIDA
+854 EVGAQIDA
-862 IVDRLEDDHDARLR
+862 VVGALEQDHNARLR

>member
-1 MDISF
+1 MDISYN
-6 RWLNQYVEQD
+6 WLNEYVDHD
-16 WAPDDLAERLTMAGL
+16 WSPEKLAERLTMAGL
-31 EVETVEPV
+31 EVETVRPL
-39 GQSLDGVVVGE
+39 GQALDGVVVGE
-50 LKTVREHPNA
+50 VTTVRAHPNA

-79 CGAPNVAE
+79 CGAPNVAA

-101 LPDPDNPEER
+101 RPDPDAPEAR
-111 QELTVEARTLRGEAS
+111 QELTVEARELRGEAS
-126 EGMICAEDELG
+126 NGMICAEDELG
-137 LSGDHSGIM
+137 LSDDHAGIM
-146 VLDDE
+146 VLDDD
-151 GTPVGTPFPKYLDE
+151 TPVGTPFPEYLDAH
-165 RGIPATDAVLNIE
+165 GMPSTDAVLDIE

-191 VARDVSALADSELQR
+191 VARDVSALADSELR
-206 PEAETPSSGGEVAQ
+206 TPTVDTPSPGGPVAE
-220 EITVNIED
+220 EITVDLRD

-236 ALLVRDVDV
+236 ALLVRGVDV

-277 CGQPLHAFDLDT
+277 CGQPLHAFDLDA
-289 IADDTIIVR
+289 IADDTIVVR
-298 RAGEETTFTTLD
+298 STDDETPFTTLD
-310 DEERDLPEDT
+310 DQERELPEDT

-344 ADTTDV
+344 TETTDV

-391 AARAAELIAE
+391 AARAAELIAD
-401 LGDGTIVPGMVDE
+401 LGNGTVVPGMVDE
-414 HPAPPSAE
+414 HPHPPDEE
-422 TVALRPDRLNQVL
+422 TVSLRPDRLTQVL
-435 GMEVPTEEAQ
+435 GTEVATDEGT
-445 RLLDAIGFDIEE
+445 RLLGAIGFKIED

-478 LIEEVARLRGYDQ
+478 LIEEVARLHGYDQ

-509 EEILERQ
+509 EETLGRQ
-516 ARGLLKGL
+516 ARSLLKGL

-533 MLRTERA
+533 MLRKDRA
-540 ERFNVPP
+540 ERFNAPP

-575 GTLEVM
+575 GALEVM
-581 QHNRNHGQEAL
+581 QHNHNHGQEAL

-597 GRVFRRATE
+597 GRVFRRAT
-606 EDDPIVPGYCEH
+606 DADAPLVPGYSEH
-618 PALLIA
+618 PALLVA

-632 GWDTEPRTADLFDL
+632 GWDTEPRDADLFDL

-653 LENLELKDVR
+653 LEDLRVPDRRVRPRDAGAVDEAPPVTQHHIDVAAGD
-663 MTPTSDQLMSIPGVE
+663 TP
-678 IEEDDLTDI
+678 
-687 ERSYLTLFTKCIDI
+687 
-701 SLGGSEVGTIAQL
+701 LGTVARVR
-714 NTHDDVLA
+714 DDVAA
-722 DHEKKYIAKKRGG
+722 D
-735 TESEVNALFDAF
+735 FD
-747 EANSYVLQPPVFVAE
+747 LDTPVFVAE
-762 FNWAALVDA
+762 FHWAALVGS
-771 ATAAQHR
+771 ATAEQHR

-784 RVPVVDRDLAVL
+784 RFPVVDRDLAVL
-796 VYTDQPVG
+796 VPANQPVG
-804 PLQDT
+804 PLQRA
-809 IRDAGAPLL
+809 IREAGAPLL
-818 RRVDVFDVYAG
+818 RRVDVFDTYAG
-829 EGIEEGAKSVA
+829 AGIDEDTKSVA

-854 EVDAQIDA
+854 EVDARLDA
-862 IVDRLEDDHDARLR
+862 IVERLAANHGARLR
-876 Q
+876 QQ